1 MSELSNKISYIKGL
15 AEGMKLAEK
24 SDEGGVIEKMI
35 DALSD
40 MAAEIEDLSLFCDDV
55 DEELDVLNESVA
67 DIGMSIGD
75 IYEQL
80 DGAVVEPSADDD
92 YLDEDDEE
100 FDEDGLFE
108 IMCPECG
115 EEIIVDFDM
124 LDDEHNIV
132 CPNCHKEIDLDF
144 EIEDDDDD
152 V

>member
-15 AEGMKLAEK
+15 AEGMKLAGK

-40 MAAEIEDLSLFCDDV
+40 MAAEIEGISLFCDDV
-55 DEELDVLNESVA
+55 DEELDVLNESVT
-67 DIGMSIGD
+67 DIGASIGD

-80 DGAVVEPSADDD
+80 DGGAEEQTGDND
-92 YLDEDDEE
+92 YLDGNDEDYD
-100 FDEDGLFE
+100 DDGLFE

-115 EEIIVDFDM
+115 EDIIVDFDM
-124 LDDEHNIV
+124 LDDENNIV

-144 EIEDDDDD
+144 EIEDDGNDE
-152 V
+152 

>member
-15 AEGMKLAEK
+15 AEGMKLAGK
-24 SDEGGVIEKMI
+24 SDEGGVIEKII

-40 MAAEIEDLSLFCDDV
+40 MAAEIEDISLFCDDV
-55 DEELDVLNESVA
+55 DEELDVLNESVT
-67 DIGMSIGD
+67 DIGISIGD

-80 DGAVVEPSADDD
+80 DGGAAEPDIDND
-92 YLDEDDEE
+92 YLDENDEDY
-100 FDEDGLFE
+100 DEDGLFE

-115 EEIIVDFDM
+115 EDIIVDFDM
-124 LDDEHNIV
+124 LDEENNIV

-144 EIEDDDDD
+144 EIEDDNDK

>member
-1 MSELSNKISYIKGL
+1 MSELSNKISYIRGL

-24 SDEGGVIEKMI
+24 SDEGGVIEKII

-40 MAAEIEDLSLFCDDV
+40 MAAELDDISEFCDDV

-67 DIGMSIGD
+67 NIDESIGD

-80 DGAVVEPSADDD
+80 EGADIGHAPDDD
-92 YLDEDDEE
+92 YLDEDDDDY
-100 FDEDGLFE
+100 DEDGLFE

-115 EEIIVDFDM
+115 EDIIVDFDM
-124 LDDEHNIV
+124 LDDENNIV

-144 EIEDDDDD
+144 EIEDDEDD